1 MSQELYQ
8 VGKAKSVESARG
20 PNEGENRGEEHA
32 IRKNN
37 EKSQTSKGA
46 QNERLTFRLELIV
59 IFVQPR
65 LLADA
70 KIPKNIPQHL
80 VRRNIPGNFAQV
92 MQAFPDI
99 LRHELPAEAGF
110 QPGDYAFY
118 GCQCM
123 R

>member
-1 MSQELYQ
+1 M
-8 VGKAKSVESARG
+8 KSDGLNKIATI
-20 PNEGENRGEEHA
+20 NCF
-32 IRKNN
+32 I
-37 EKSQTSKGA
+37 Q
-46 QNERLTFRLELIV
+46 
-59 IFVQPR
+59 
-65 LLADA
+65 LLSDA
-70 KIPKNIPQHL
+70 EILKNIPQHF

-110 QPGDYAFY
+110 QSGDYAFY